1 MVTPFKSRRRNA
13 DDLVAERT
21 EFPYFSPMRPYR
33 LTLAACLAVTA
44 LARAM
49 SGQQPTTN
57 PPPDERF
64 KVDILVIAPHP
75 DDETTIA
82 GYLAKAVLDEHR
94 RVAVVLTTRGDAGSN
109 LVGYE
114 SARALGE
121 IREIETREALASIG
135 ITHVFF
141 LRMPDT
147 PGLDLADVL
156 RSLETANH
164 GAALADAVR
173 FIRLTR
179 PEVVITMLPAT
190 VSGENH
196 EDHQASGV
204 IATEAFDLAGDPTAF
219 PEQVAMPEDRLW
231 YGNLMEGLRPWQ
243 PKKLYYYTDATHFEF
258 MKGKGPEYSMTAIS
272 PSQRVSYARLVAKE
286 LSFHRT
292 QYGDEPAKALAS
304 NNLRDFE
311 QPLPFVLAKSLVGGA
326 ATADIMA
333 GVGARAIPFVRVRGY
348 GAETLPALSI
358 ELGQGW
364 AFYKRFYPAHNLEVM
379 NTLLAP
385 ELGVGSGEHFSV
397 ILLLRNTTDKPV
409 TFRLATQMPPG
420 WSIDSTSAQ
429 HGHPWP
435 MTTFTVTPNNDYPV
449 RIRLVAPMLAKPEWQ
464 TITWVANADGR
475 QIGPVALRVHVGSQ

>member
-1 MVTPFKSRRRNA
+1 MQTS
-13 DDLVAERT
+13 
-21 EFPYFSPMRPYR
+21 R
-33 LTLAACLAVTA
+33 LTLAAWLAVTP
-44 LARAM
+44 L
-49 SGQQPTTN
+49 SQPLQSQQPTTN

-64 KVDILVIAPHP
+64 KVDILVISPHP

-94 RVAVVLTTRGDAGSN
+94 RVAVVVTTRGDAGSN

-114 SARALGE
+114 SARTLAE
-121 IREIETREALASIG
+121 IREIETRQALASIG
-135 ITHVFF
+135 IDKVFF

-147 PGLDLADVL
+147 PGFDVADVL
-156 RSLETANH
+156 RSLETGNH
-164 GAALADAVR
+164 GAAIADAVR

-204 IATEAFDLAGDPTAF
+204 VATEAFDLAGDPTAF

-258 MKGKGPEYSMTAIS
+258 MKGKGPEYSMTEIS
-272 PSQRVSYARLVAKE
+272 PSKKVSYARLAAIE
-286 LSFHRT
+286 QTFHRT
-292 QYGDEPAKALAS
+292 QYGDQPATALAT
-304 NNLRDFE
+304 NNLKDFE
-311 QPLPFVLAKSLVGGA
+311 LPLPFVLAKSLVGGSV
-326 ATADIMA
+326 TADIMS
-333 GVGARAIPFVRVRGY
+333 GVGGAPIPFSPVQGY
-348 GAETLPALSI
+348 RPETRAPLSI

-385 ELGVGSGEHFSV
+385 ELGVGSGQHFPV
-397 ILLLRNTTDKPV
+397 MLLLRNNTDKPV
-409 TFRLATQMPPG
+409 TFHLLTQLPAG
-420 WSIDSTSAQ
+420 WAIDSTSQ
-429 HGHPWP
+429 EHGHSWP
-435 MTTFTVTPNNDYPV
+435 QTTFIAGPHDDFPV
-449 RIRLVAPMLAKPEWQ
+449 RVRLIAPVLSKSAWQ
-464 TITWVANADGR
+464 NVTWTATADGR
-475 QIGPVALRVHVGSQ
+475 QPDPISLRVYVGAR

>member
-1 MVTPFKSRRRNA
+1 
-13 DDLVAERT
+13 
-21 EFPYFSPMRPYR
+21 MRSLR
-33 LTLAACLAVTA
+33 LTLAACALVTA
-44 LARAM
+44 FLNPLEA
-49 SGQQPTTN
+49 QQPVPN

-114 SARALGE
+114 QGRTIGE
-121 IREIETREALASIG
+121 IREIETRQALASIG
-135 ITHVFF
+135 IDKVFF

-147 PGLDLADVL
+147 PGFDVPDVL
-156 RSLETANH
+156 RSLETGNH

-190 VSGENH
+190 VVGENH

-219 PEQVAMPEDRLW
+219 AEQVAMPEDRLW

-258 MKGKGPEYSMTAIS
+258 MKGKGPEYSMTAVS
-272 PSQRVSYARLVAKE
+272 PSQGVSYARLAAKE
-286 LSFHRT
+286 QTFHRT
-292 QYGDEPAKALAS
+292 QYGDQPAQALAT

-311 QPLPFVLAKSLVGGA
+311 LPLPFVLAKTLVPGPV
-326 ATADIMA
+326 TADIMS
-333 GVGARAIPFVRVRGY
+333 GVGSRPLPFAPVRGY
-348 GAETLPALSI
+348 RVETMPALSM

-364 AFYKRFYPAHNLEVM
+364 AFYKRFYAAHSLDVM

-385 ELGVGSGEHFSV
+385 ELGVGSGARFPV
-397 ILLLRNTTDKPV
+397 ILLLRNATDKPV
-409 TFRLATQMPPG
+409 TFHLRSQLPAG
-420 WSIDSTSAQ
+420 WAVDSTSAQ
-429 HGHPWP
+429 HGHSWP
-435 MTTFTVTPNNDYPV
+435 MTTFVAGPHDDVPARV
-449 RIRLVAPMLAKPEWQ
+449 RLVAPVLARSEWQ
-464 TITWVANADGR
+464 TLTWTAEADG
-475 QIGPVALRVHVGSQ
+475 QQLGPVSLRVYVGGQ